1 MIPILAF
8 DIETITDVAGIRRVH
23 RLPDELTDNDALD
36 WYSHQR
42 RVATG
47 GEFAH
52 HYFQQVVAIACV
64 LRNEKGLQIW
74 SLGQAD
80 DSEDELIR
88 RFFEGVER
96 FSPQLVSWNG
106 GGFDLP
112 VLHYRSMLHGIT
124 AQRYWEWG
132 DEDRDFKY
140 NNYLNR
146 YHTRHIDLMDVLAQY
161 QPRVNAGLDAMARL
175 CGFPGK
181 LLMDGGNVGEAVAQG
196 RIEEVRNYCECD
208 TLNTYLLFLRFQLLR
223 GIYLREEYEREIEWV
238 REKLRSGDALPHWR
252 EFLVAWTSS

>member
-1 MIPILAF
+1 MTPILAF
-8 DIETITDVAGIRRVH
+8 DIETITDVSGIRRVH
-23 RLPDELTDNDALD
+23 RLPDELADNDVLD
-36 WYSHQR
+36 WYHHQR

-64 LRNEKGLQIW
+64 LRNDKGLQIW
-74 SLGQAD
+74 SLGNAE

-88 RFFEGVER
+88 RFFEGIDR

-112 VLHYRSMLHGIT
+112 VLHYRAMLHGIT

-132 DEDRDFKY
+132 EEDRDFKY
-140 NNYLNR
+140 NNYLSR

-161 QPRVNAGLDAMARL
+161 QPRANAGLDTMARL

-181 LLMDGGNVGEAVAQG
+181 LLMDGGNVGEAVAEG

-208 TLNTYLLFLRFQLLR
+208 TLNTYLLFLRFQLMR
-223 GIYLREEYEREIEWV
+223 GVYLREEYEQEIALV
-238 REKLRSGDALPHWR
+238 REKLSSGDAAHWR
-252 EFLVAWTSS
+252 AFLEEWSS

>member
-1 MIPILAF
+1 MA
-8 DIETITDVAGIRRVH
+8 TVVAMEGKSR
-23 RLPDELTDNDALD
+23 
-36 WYSHQR
+36 
-42 RVATG
+42 
-47 GEFAH
+47 
-52 HYFQQVVAIACV
+52 VVAIACV

-161 QPRVNAGLDAMARL
+161 QPRANAGLDAMARL

-223 GIYLREEYEREIEWV
+223 GVYLREAYEREIELV
-238 REKLRSGDALPHWR
+238 REKLRFGDAPSHWR